1 MTETVK
7 SAQEKALKIN
17 VDAQRHGTFAEIGA
31 GQEVARWFFRVGKA
45 SATVAKTIS
54 AYDMAVSDG
63 IYGPAQHYVSR
74 ARLSSMLDHEW
85 QRLLQRMDAA
95 RTGGKAL
102 FVYADTAA
110 TNSSSRRD
118 AGHAWL
124 GVRFQAQAG
133 APPSEIICHIQ
144 MLDRRV
150 VNQQEAVGIAGVN
163 LLYAAFYHAEDPN
176 FLIGT
181 LLEGLGR
188 RRLEVDMIKFSGP
201 AFAGLDNR
209 LMSLQLVEQGLTD
222 TAMFTADG
230 EVVQPSEVLSQ
241 RPVLVERGSFRPIT
255 NVVQAVL
262 ERAIEQLQEE
272 MKLENPAVL
281 MEMTLNNLTT
291 GGQIDHDD
299 FLARVDILGALGYF
313 VMISNYP
320 TFDRLT
326 QYLRN
331 YTQECI
337 GMAIGVPTLRQILED
352 KYYED
357 RSGGLLEGLGRL
369 FNGVFKL
376 MVYPTID
383 PGSSGLVTADN
394 LQMDGPLKHLYA
406 YLCQSRL
413 VEAIKRFD
421 AADLHLSPG
430 DVLAKM
436 QAGDPS
442 WESMTPPKAVELIK
456 KNGLFGFARSAQ
468 QKVSVP

>member
-1 MTETVK
+1 
-7 SAQEKALKIN
+7 
-17 VDAQRHGTFAEIGA
+17 
-31 GQEVARWFFRVGKA
+31 
-45 SATVAKTIS
+45 
-54 AYDMAVSDG
+54 
-63 IYGPAQHYVSR
+63 
-74 ARLSSMLDHEW
+74 
-85 QRLLQRMDAA
+85 
-95 RTGGKAL
+95 
-102 FVYADTAA
+102 
-110 TNSSSRRD
+110 
-118 AGHAWL
+118 
-124 GVRFQAQAG
+124 
-133 APPSEIICHIQ
+133 
-144 MLDRRV
+144 
-150 VNQQEAVGIAGVN
+150 
-163 LLYAAFYHAEDPN
+163 
-176 FLIGT
+176 
-181 LLEGLGR
+181 
-188 RRLEVDMIKFSGP
+188 
-201 AFAGLDNR
+201 
-209 LMSLQLVEQGLTD
+209 
-222 TAMFTADG
+222 
-230 EVVQPSEVLSQ
+230 
-241 RPVLVERGSFRPIT
+241 
-255 NVVQAVL
+255 
-262 ERAIEQLQEE
+262 

-394 LQMDGPLKHLYA
+394 LQVDGPLKHLYA